1 MALNYDLST
10 FNNVVNSL
18 RPQGGLRANTNQTTR
33 TPADSTGNRMLDFQN
48 IMGNIGVDLS
58 GLDLNAGSQQSG
70 LGGVGNIDMMT
81 GQPWNASQNAGLGFA
96 TQISPSPEQLAALSE
111 EEAAF
116 LQGRMNPPTL
126 DSTSTTYASDLNP
139 LPRGMMGI
147 TAGGLQTPYDP
158 STQSGSGLVNN
169 LAGSGMGSQLL
180 TGFGPLG
187 ANALPA
193 SGGPAGLSGAINSFT
208 GGLTNAVSQGADF
221 FKDLF
226 SGQNIGNI
234 IGGVGGAIAQDQIAK
249 DVSALGKDAT
259 TAIFGQNYT
268 VPEGGLIG
276 EAQRNT
282 QFKPFAV
289 TTPTG
294 TGSIGAS
301 GDLSLGLSPEQE
313 ALRKQ
318 FSTFATDAFGMLGD
332 PEARAEEQ
340 ANIVGMLTQDPAQRA
355 AREQDVYDRLRAVQQ
370 PEEARAA
377 LELEERLF
385 NQGRGGVRTAM
396 YGGTPEQLAQAKA
409 VEEAKALAS
418 VGAMDQARLEQKLGS
433 EQTLAGLTETRQRLG
448 MLGDLGLSGLG
459 ASYLPQDK
467 LIAAMQPSL
476 DASRIGAGLQA
487 TGATLGAGLGE
498 TGLEAQLGYEG
509 LANAIRQQQFQGLFN
524 MIMNQQNAQN
534 QQNQP
539 QAQDNSNVMKTIF
552 DMTVGNNTPFIQEL
566 NNAYRY

>member
-1 MALNYDLST
+1 MSYFGPSGNAKPMT
-10 FNNVVNSL
+10 PQQMEAVNSFL
-18 RPQGGLRANTNQTTR
+18 NARQGNGQQNTQNLFNQ
-33 TPADSTGNRMLDFQN
+33 
-48 IMGNIGVDLS
+48 MGIDTS
-58 GLDLNAGSQQSG
+58 GLYSNAGSQQSG
-70 LGGVGNIDMMT
+70 LGGVGNINMMT
-81 GQPWNASQNAGLGFA
+81 GQPWNSSNTPRNFDAEFEAFSRGD
-96 TQISPSPEQLAALSE
+96 TSPPSSI
-111 EEAAF
+111 
-116 LQGRMNPPTL
+116 N
-126 DSTSTTYASDLNP
+126 TTYASDLNP
-139 LPRGMMGI
+139 LPRGMMGSI
-147 TAGGLQTPYDP
+147 TYGGLQTPYDP

-169 LAGSGMGSQLL
+169 LAGLGMGSQLF
-180 TGFGPLG
+180 TGLG
-187 ANALPA
+187 
-193 SGGPAGLSGAINSFT
+193 GAVNNFT
-208 GGLTNAVSQGADF
+208 GGLTNAFSQGADF

-249 DVSALGKDAT
+249 DISALGKDAT
-259 TAIFGQNYT
+259 TAIFGENYR

-332 PEARAEEQ
+332 PEARAAEQ

-355 AREQDVYDRLRAVQQ
+355 AREQDVYNRLRAVQQ

-385 NQGRGGVRTAM
+385 NQGRGGVQTAM

-448 MLGDLGLSGLG
+448 MFGDLGLSGLG

-467 LIAAMQPSL
+467 LLAAMQPSL

-509 LANAIRQQQFQGLFN
+509 LANAIRQQQFQGLFK

-539 QAQDNSNVMKTIF
+539 QAQDNSSLMKTIF
-552 DMTVGNNTPFIQEL
+552 DMTVGNNTPFI
-566 NNAYRY
+566 